1 MAGGYSCRPRRWY
14 EAPGRRDAAG
24 RVSSMAPVVSMVVHP
39 FAARVVGQASRRGLI
54 PRVPTADRLLAD
66 VEAWLTVGYPDLV
79 RSTRRSTPAEEE
91 ARLDVSL
98 HPAARDLVLT
108 ATDAGRVT
116 AEADTVAVGPGYH
129 RLIGRVL
136 ERMEDDQSIS
146 WGRVDP
152 DRPDE
157 PDADAVATFGDR
169 AATERAYLGWLGR
182 LLVDTRAARAA
193 GGGPI
198 HVGTPDGVRFT
209 FEGAIATALGPRDDA
224 WLERAVT
231 DTRVAIDITP
241 WWADATDGQ
250 SLLNRAL
257 CLMWFDVR
265 WRPPALKPEGLVLD
279 EVHRLLSR
287 AYPLDP
293 SLPYP
298 WRAWAEVVGLAQ
310 HRRSDGPPGRRS
322 RDARTPC
329 RPRDRLPA
337 GAGHDQPRGLG
348 ARRSRGRSPRSGP
361 PRSGGAVAPA
371 GRSRS
376 RRCRRARHPVRWP
389 AHAFIEQF
397 AGEMGPDAID
407 HRAGGVIGRAT
418 LSSDASSGVEIGI
431 LEGYSAVV
439 GSGAAIRIEFD
450 DPADWQWAID
460 IWKSLAPA

>member
-1 MAGGYSCRPRRWY
+1 
-14 EAPGRRDAAG
+14 
-24 RVSSMAPVVSMVVHP
+24 MVVHP
-39 FAARVVGQASRRGLI
+39 FVARVVGQASRRGLI

-146 WGRVDP
+146 WGRVHP

-298 WRAWAEVVGLAQ
+298 WRAWAEVVGLRNIADPMARQ
-310 HRRSDGPPGRRS
+310 VVARAMRERHAGPEIGY
-322 RDARTPC
+322 
-329 RPRDRLPA
+329 
-337 GAGHDQPRGLG
+337 
-348 ARRSRGRSPRSGP
+348 
-361 PRSGGAVAPA
+361 
-371 GRSRS
+371 
-376 RRCRRARHPVRWP
+376 RRAPVTISHEGWALTIPGSFAEKRTAEEWWGGGTGRAITLAAVQTGTASGAMA